1 MVRLN
6 LLSWVTSV
14 ALIVTHMLAVCGVA
28 DGVALERGTI
38 TTYHTSALLH
48 HTVTITC
55 HVLGDGDIM
64 EELEWRKANGTV
76 EREKD
81 VLPSSQIRFL
91 KAIWLYRREA
101 PEAGYGERD
110 LTVDPR
116 VSQTQDW
123 YTCNLTIT
131 QVQAKDE
138 GLYRCIAINL
148 SADTTDIYLT
158 VHSTLPVIE
167 QTPEV
172 VEVEEGGVAT
182 LDCPAVGHME
192 PLVTWRRQDRGL
204 MYVEGKKTPRAVVTG
219 RRLKLTDVRR
229 NDAGNYTCT
238 VSTRDILHTRNI
250 RLAVLYLAEVWAT
263 QEMVRSPLGA
273 SVTLECEVYS
283 YPPPSLQWKLPNGTV
298 LPGGGS
304 TPSGR
309 FTLTLHNLT
318 THQYGWYSCKASNPV
333 GESEAAITLYGK
345 EEERPVV
352 VLGSREVRV
361 MAGHSA
367 SLVCDVHHPG
377 HYKLGWFKRGSPN
390 KELVLHNTVVINDP
404 RLNAHYHL
412 VNGIAR
418 HHLTIQNARPSDAG
432 TYVCQVSSKIRTS
445 QKVYLRVVVEEPNDG
460 VVTKEDEVIRREGE
474 AVKLRCPIKWSEANT
489 VTWRRLDNAA
499 INVTLEPPLPLG
511 SAVMAEGEE
520 LHFPSVNR
528 RDAATYTCT
537 TTTRG
542 PTTTHHVHL
551 VVHYGA
557 EVEASEAVVGGVL
570 GARVVL
576 KCLVKGSPPPTLTW
590 THLNGSVM
598 YQSPEERPWVRWHE
612 DHTMMWLPL
621 LTPEAFTTYLCTA
634 DNYLASSQAR
644 VTVFELPSRVPE
656 VKEHDSRSVST
667 GAPRVDAV
675 YEAVGTYLGTAV
687 VLECTAA
694 GHPRPSVSWSLNHE
708 DVASQCEVTAWT
720 PLDNQVDTF
729 LTISNVTV
737 HHLGNYTC
745 WASNSWGQDQHSIN
759 LYDVLSAPASIGAV
773 GGEVQRQGDEHPTPD
788 TLN

>member
-250 RLAVLYLAEVWAT
+250 RLAVLW
-263 QEMVRSPLGA
+263 
-273 SVTLECEVYS
+273 
-283 YPPPSLQWKLPNGTV
+283 
-298 LPGGGS
+298 
-304 TPSGR
+304 
-309 FTLTLHNLT
+309 
-318 THQYGWYSCKASNPV
+318 
-333 GESEAAITLYGK
+333 K

>member
-14 ALIVTHMLAVCGVA
+14 ALIVTHMLA
-28 DGVALERGTI
+28 ERGTI

-64 EELEWRKANGTV
+64 EELEWRKANGT
-76 EREKD
+76 
-81 VLPSSQIRFL
+81 
-91 KAIWLYRREA
+91 AIWLYRREA

-131 QVQAKDE
+131 Q
-138 GLYRCIAINL
+138 
-148 SADTTDIYLT
+148 DIYLT

-204 MYVEGKKTPRAVVTG
+204 MYVEGKKTPRAV
-219 RRLKLTDVRR
+219 D
-229 NDAGNYTCT
+229 
-238 VSTRDILHTRNI
+238 
-250 RLAVLYLAEVWAT
+250 LAEVWAT

-333 GESEAAITLYGK
+333 GESEAAITLYG
-345 EEERPVV
+345 ECVTCVGECHACC
-352 VLGSREVRV
+352 REVRV

-788 TLN
+788 TL